1 MMRGM
6 TTQPLHKI
14 CLGLCSNLGDRLA
27 NLRTA
32 FAELRKVMTISA
44 SSLVYE
50 NPAAFVTDQPDF
62 LNAAVSGE
70 TVMDPEELLRIVKN
84 IEHALGRK
92 PTFRNGPRVIDI
104 DILFYDDLKLS
115 APGLTIP
122 HPGVPDRM
130 FVLRPL
136 DDIVP
141 DWPHPVTGLT
151 VRAMLK
157 DLPDTHDM
165 HPSSE
170 AL

>member
-1 MMRGM
+1 M
-6 TTQPLHKI
+6 TTSPSHKI
-14 CLGLCSNLGDRLA
+14 CLSLCSNLGDRLA
-27 NLRTA
+27 NLRA
-32 FAELRKVMTISA
+32 ACAELRKHMTIS
-44 SSLVYE
+44 SLSLVYE

-62 LNAAVSGE
+62 LNAAVAGE
-70 TVMDPEELLRIVKN
+70 TVMEPKALLRTIKE
-84 IEHALGRK
+84 IERSVGRQ

-104 DILFYDDLKLS
+104 DILFYDALKFS
-115 APGLTIP
+115 APELTIP
-122 HPGVPDRM
+122 HPGVPERM

-157 DLPDTHDM
+157 ALPDTHDM
-165 HPSSE
+165 RPLSE